1 VAEKDKRDWH
11 LFMLFL
17 VKHEGAAVSGGVADH
32 IELILQKQFKTVE
45 EWLGPE
51 GNKFR
56 YWRHPIP
63 AEYIEIWRAFAS
75 EQAGMTNADIIAEFE
90 RIDAYQKANPQPAL
104 GQSDGV
110 MDNPSPDYA
119 RRVRIQ

>member
-45 EWLGPE
+45 EWLGQE
-51 GNKFR
+51 GDKFR
-56 YWRHPIP
+56 GRSHPES
-63 AEYIEIWRAFAS
+63 AKYIEIWRAFAAEHGS
-75 EQAGMTNADIIAEFE
+75 LTIADIHAELA
-90 RIDAYQKANPQPAL
+90 RIDAYQKANPQPAIT
-104 GQSDGV
+104 
-110 MDNPSPDYA
+110 N
-119 RRVRIQ
+119 RRHRA